1 MLQWNVAP
9 HRGARPGMIAAVALI
24 ALAIAAPVRAADDL
38 KSERSNGKFVSYAAA
53 AQTILVKEG
62 GKEQPYRVEA
72 EGSVLTRTTV
82 TMNGKVAKFDDVKPG
97 MVVIV
102 YWKPDPADATKRNA
116 RKVDVPKIPKELQE
130 DVDAA
135 EKNAE
140 SE

>member
-1 MLQWNVAP
+1 
-9 HRGARPGMIAAVALI
+9 
-24 ALAIAAPVRAADDL
+24 
-38 KSERSNGKFVSYAAA
+38 
-53 AQTILVKEG
+53 
-62 GKEQPYRVEA
+62 
-72 EGSVLTRTTV
+72 VLTRTTV

-102 YWKPDPADATKRNA
+102 YWKPDPADATRRNA
-116 RKVDVPKIPKELQE
+116 RKMDVPKIPKELQE

>member
-1 MLQWNVAP
+1 MLQWTGVRRCVA
-9 HRGARPGMIAAVALI
+9 RISMIAVA
-24 ALAIAAPVRAADDL
+24 ALVAFGFAAPTHAANEV
-38 KSERSNGKFVSYAAA
+38 KSERSNGKLVSYDAA
-53 AQTILVKEG
+53 AQTIVVKEG
-62 GKEQPYRVEA
+62 GKEQPYQVKA

-102 YWKPDPADATKRNA
+102 YWKPDPADATRRNA
-116 RKVDVPKIPKELQE
+116 RKMDVPKIPKELQE